1 MVDEKIS
8 QAISEE
14 NHEPSATIPVVIVDF
29 DPHEHPHQWPSY
41 RKYTI
46 LLTVTLPIFLM
57 PLTSTIIAPAL
68 DAIEA
73 DFHVTSDVKGS
84 LTVSLFLLTYCLGPL
99 VLAPL
104 SELLGRVPIQQSG
117 NVFFL
122 AFNLAAGFSKS
133 ITQLLVFR
141 LLSGLGASASLAT
154 GVSTTGDIFPKEQR
168 GLSLA
173 LLNMGPVLGSCLG
186 PIAGGY
192 ITEYSTWRWAF
203 HATSIFAGVI
213 ILTSL
218 CLSRETYAPVLL
230 RRKKQALQ
238 LTPAYKDLTLLTQFE
253 QATNT
258 TTPSTSKS
266 QTLTTLYH
274 RTLFRT
280 LRLLLTQPIVQALSL
295 YYGYI
300 YGLVYLILST
310 FPTLWKTQYHLPAS
324 TGSLH
329 YLAPCIGYL
338 LGAQTCALVSD
349 KIYPRL
355 KTSNHGIGKPEFR
368 LPLMIPAS
376 LLVPIGF
383 FIYGWSAQYRTHWI
397 VPDIGIA
404 LPLMGAT
411 VIFQCTSAYLLEA
424 YSVYGA
430 SANGGV
436 YILRGLTGFGFPLF
450 SPVMYRVLGYGWG
463 NSLLGFV
470 AVVIGCPIPW
480 VLWWFGERLRRKSS
494 FADEV

>member
-1 MVDEKIS
+1 
-8 QAISEE
+8 
-14 NHEPSATIPVVIVDF
+14 
-29 DPHEHPHQWPSY
+29 
-41 RKYTI
+41 
-46 LLTVTLPIFLM
+46 M
-57 PLTSTIIAPAL
+57 PLTSTIIAPAV

-73 DFHVTSDVKGS
+73 EFHVTSDVKGS

-104 SELLGRVPIQQSG
+104 SKLLGRVPIQQSG
-117 NVFFL
+117 NAFFL
-122 AFNLAAGFSKS
+122 ASDLAAGFSKS

-141 LLSGLGASASLAT
+141 LLSGLDASASLAT
-154 GVSTTGDIFPKEQR
+154 GVSTNGDIFPKEQR

-173 LLNMGPVLGSCLG
+173 LLNMDPVLGFCLS
-186 PIAGGY
+186 IAAGY

-203 HATSIFAGVI
+203 HATPIFAGVI

-218 CLSRETYAPVLL
+218 SLSRETYAPVLL
-230 RRKKQALQ
+230 HRKKQALQ
-238 LTPAYKDLTLLTQFE
+238 LMPDYRGLTLLTQFE

-266 QTLTTLYH
+266 QTLTSLYH
-274 RTLFRT
+274 RTLFRS

-295 YYGYI
+295 YHGYI

-310 FPTLWKTQYHLPAS
+310 FPHPMENPIPPARQHRLPA
-324 TGSLH
+324 LPRPVH
-329 YLAPCIGYL
+329 RLPPRR
-338 LGAQTCALVSD
+338 AQTCALVSD
-349 KIYPRL
+349 KIYLRL
-355 KTSNHGIGKPEFR
+355 KTSNHGIGKPESR

-397 VPDIGIA
+397 VPDIGIV

-450 SPVMYRVLGYGWG
+450 
-463 NSLLGFV
+463 
-470 AVVIGCPIPW
+470 
-480 VLWWFGERLRRKSS
+480 
-494 FADEV
+494 

>member
-1 MVDEKIS
+1 MADEKIS

-73 DFHVTSDVKGS
+73 EFHVISDVKGS

-186 PIAGGY
+186 PIAD
-192 ITEYSTWRWAF
+192 YSTWRWAF

-218 CLSRETYAPVLL
+218 CLPHTPHPIRASHKHHHTFH
-230 RRKKQALQ
+230 LQ
-238 LTPAYKDLTLLTQFE
+238 I
-253 QATNT
+253 
-258 TTPSTSKS
+258 

-274 RTLFRT
+274 RTLVRS
-280 LRLLLTQPIVQALSL
+280 LRLLLTQPIVQALPL

-300 YGLVYLILST
+300 YDLVYLILST
-310 FPTLWKTQYHLPAS
+310 LPTLWKTQYHLPAS

-349 KIYPRL
+349 KIYLRL
-355 KTSNHGIGKPEFR
+355 KTSNHGTGKPEFR

-404 LPLMGAT
+404 LPLMSAT

-450 SPVMYRVLGYGWG
+450 SPVMYRVLGYGLG

-480 VLWWFGERLRRKSS
+480 VLWWFGGRLRRKSS